1 MSLRDH
7 LAELRNRLVKAGL
20 AIMAASAG
28 GWYLFS
34 PLVKTLQQP
43 LNDIAAENGITA
55 QLIYGDIMQA
65 FNLHIR
71 IAVYLGLVLA
81 SPVWLYQTWAFVVPG
96 LTRKE
101 KRRALAFAAAG
112 TPLFLAGIYIGWLV
126 VPNAVR
132 FFSGFAVPGTAV
144 LPQADAYLDFV
155 TRLLLVF
162 GVAFL
167 LPLVLVALN
176 LAGVLPATVMA
187 KSWRIS
193 VFAIF
198 LFAAV
203 AAPSADAGSMLALAF
218 PMVGLY
224 VAAVGVATL
233 FDRRKARNDPF
244 AGLSDD
250 EASPLGPDAGV
261 AGAEGPGPVAALDS
275 VEPVEPPGPLGERD
289 GVSAGAP
296 VTDAYDDVL

>member
-7 LAELRNRLVKAGL
+7 LAELRKRLLKAGL
-20 AIMAASAG
+20 AILAASAA
-28 GWYLFS
+28 GWFLFS
-34 PLVKTLQQP
+34 PLVRTLQQP

-81 SPVWLYQTWAFVVPG
+81 SPVWLYQAWAFVVPG

-101 KRRALAFAAAG
+101 KRRAMAFAAAG
-112 TPLFLAGIYIGWLV
+112 TPLFLAGIAIGWMV

-176 LAGVLPATVMA
+176 LAGVLPAKVMA
-187 KSWRIS
+187 KGWRLS

-224 VAAVGVATL
+224 VAAVGIATL

-244 AGLSDD
+244 AGLADD
-250 EASPLGPDAGV
+250 EASPLSADGGLAATDDLGAVPALD
-261 AGAEGPGPVAALDS
+261 GAEPVRAPS
-275 VEPVEPPGPLGERD
+275 PLGERD
-289 GVSAGAP
+289 GVSAGGP
-296 VTDAYDDVL
+296 GTDTYDDVL